1 MYKDTNSY
9 FLTAFS
15 RFMANP
21 SMVKLLPE
29 KALHSHIQKYYS
41 SKTFFATVVLEPDV
55 FFSYVWMYQT

>member
-1 MYKDTNSY
+1 
-9 FLTAFS
+9 
-15 RFMANP
+15 MANP